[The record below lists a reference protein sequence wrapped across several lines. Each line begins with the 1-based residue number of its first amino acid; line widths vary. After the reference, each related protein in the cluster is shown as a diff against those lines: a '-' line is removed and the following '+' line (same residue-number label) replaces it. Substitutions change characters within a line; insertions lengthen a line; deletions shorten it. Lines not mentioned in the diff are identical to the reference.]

1 MTPRGCDPD
10 DPRRFDDDGVRRLTT
25 AASELA
31 WLLER
36 SYPLV
41 PSLALVGDRHG
52 LDARARLALQRG
64 VAAPSVC
71 SARGARRVSGESLRG
86 ATLEVDAFNLIVSIE
101 VALSRG
107 PLFVGLDRAAR
118 DLAGLGG
125 SYRLLPETDEA
136 LSLIAG
142 SLGALGVA
150 RCRWWVDAPVSNAAS
165 LATKL
170 RAWHE
175 TLAIEG
181 EVELVRDAD
190 PVLARRELVVSSDAR
205 VIDEARSWV
214 SLALLVSRAVRPAAW
229 IIDLS
234 TERAPDAGA

>member
-10 DPRRFDDDGVRRLTT
+10 DARRFDDDGVRRLTT

-52 LDARARLALQRG
+52 LDARARLALQRCA
-64 VAAPSVC
+64 AAPSVC
-71 SARGARRVSGESLRG
+71 SARASRRVREASLEG
-86 ATLEVDAFNLIVSIE
+86 ATLEIDAFNLLVTLE

-107 PLFVGLDRAAR
+107 PLFVGLDGAVR
-118 DLAGLGG
+118 DLAGLRG
-125 SYRLLPETDEA
+125 SYRLLPETDQG
-136 LSLIAG
+136 LSLLANE
-142 SLGALGVA
+142 LTALRVA
-150 RCRWWVDAPVSNAAS
+150 RCRWWIDAPVSNAGA
-165 LATKL
+165 LAARL
-170 RAWHE
+170 RAWHASV
-175 TLAIEG
+175 AIEG

-190 PVLARRELVVSSDAR
+190 PVLAGRELVVSSDAR

-214 SLALLVSRAVRPAAW
+214 SLARYVTDAVRPAAW
-229 IIDLS
+229 VVDLS
-234 TERAPDAGA
+234 MGSAPLVNT